1 GGRCLVDAGGLP
13 DYLPDGSHP
22 MIQGVVN
29 ARHEAVVRLRVRGPG
44 GAETDLDVI
53 VDSGCTASLTLPVTL
68 VTALGLPR
76 LSGGP
81 AVLADGSVRAF
92 DLFAAEVAWGG
103 TWRAVLVSAV
113 GSEPL
118 LGMRLL
124 AGHKL
129 VVEVV
134 PGGLVEILPL
144 P

>member
-1 GGRCLVDAGGLP
+1 
-13 DYLPDGSHP
+13 

-44 GAETDLDVI
+44 GVESDVDLI
-53 VDSGCTASLTLPVTL
+53 VDSGFTSSLTLPTAM
-68 VTALGLPR
+68 VTALGLAR
-76 LSGGP
+76 QSGGT
-81 AVLADGSVRAF
+81 AVLADGSVRQF
-92 DLFAAEVAWGG
+92 DIFAAEVAWGG
-103 TWRAVLVSAV
+103 TWRAVLASAV
-113 GSEPL
+113 GNESL